1 MKRFFSLIFVI
12 LGWFAIIM
20 QYILMCNNSELTL
33 PEMTIRF
40 FSYFTIL
47 TNIIVAYYFTLQ
59 LFRNSEKI
67 ENSGIITAITVYILV
82 VGLIYQL
89 ILRSAWN
96 PLGMQKI
103 VDELLHSIIPF
114 LALLYW
120 IFIANKKDL
129 SYKLIP
135 KWTIYPLLYLVFI
148 LTRGSFAGFYP
159 YPFVD
164 VTKFGYSQVFINSL
178 YILIFFIVLSVVFII
193 VGKALSR
200 QQT

>member
-1 MKRFFSLIFVI
+1 MKRFFSLIFAV

-20 QYILMCNNSELTL
+20 QYVLMYNNSELTV

-96 PLGMQKI
+96 PVGMQKI

-135 KWTIYPLLYLVFI
+135 KWTIYPLLYLAFI
-148 LTRGSFAGFYP
+148 LISGSFSGFYP

-164 VTKFGYSQVFINSL
+164 VIKVGYSQVFINSL
-178 YILIFFIVLSVVFII
+178 YILLFFMVLSLVFIR
-193 VGKALSR
+193 VGKVSNR
-200 QQT
+200 

>member
-20 QYILMCNNSELTL
+20 QYTLMCNNSELAL

-59 LFRNSEKI
+59 LFRNSEKT

-96 PLGMQKI
+96 PVGMQKI

-164 VTKFGYSQVFINSL
+164 VVKFGYSQVFINSL

-200 QQT
+200 QQN

>member
-20 QYILMCNNSELTL
+20 QYTLMCNNSELAL

-59 LFRNSEKI
+59 LFRNSEKT

-96 PLGMQKI
+96 PVGMQKI

-148 LTRGSFAGFYP
+148 LIRGSFAGFYP

-164 VTKFGYSQVFINSL
+164 VVKFGYSQVFINSL

>member
-1 MKRFFSLIFVI
+1 MKRFFSLFFVV

-20 QYILMCNNSELTL
+20 QYILMYNDSELAL

-47 TNIIVAYYFTLQ
+47 TNIIIAFYFTLQ
-59 LFRNSEKI
+59 LFRSSEKT

-96 PLGMQKI
+96 PVGMQKI

-114 LALLYW
+114 IALLYW

-164 VTKFGYSQVFINSL
+164 VVKFGYSQVFINSL
-178 YILIFFIVLSVVFII
+178 YILIFFIVLSLVFIR
-193 VGKALSR
+193 VRKTSNR
-200 QQT
+200 

>member
-20 QYILMCNNSELTL
+20 QYTLMCNNSELAL

-47 TNIIVAYYFTLQ
+47 TNIIVAYYFTMQ
-59 LFRNSEKI
+59 LFRNSEKT

-96 PLGMQKI
+96 PVGMQKI

-120 IFIANKKDL
+120 IFIANKKNL

-148 LTRGSFAGFYP
+148 LIRGNFAGFYP
-159 YPFVD
+159 YPFVY
-164 VTKFGYSQVFINSL
+164 VVKFGYSQVFINSL

-193 VGKALSR
+193 VGKALNR
-200 QQT
+200 QQN

>member
-20 QYILMCNNSELTL
+20 QYTLMCNNSELAL

-59 LFRNSEKI
+59 LFRNSEKT

-120 IFIANKKDL
+120 IFIANKKNL

-148 LTRGSFAGFYP
+148 LIRGSFAGFYP

-164 VTKFGYSQVFINSL
+164 VVKFGYLQVFINSL

-200 QQT
+200 QQN

>member
-20 QYILMCNNSELTL
+20 QYILMCNNSELAL

-47 TNIIVAYYFTLQ
+47 TNIIVAYHFTLQ

-96 PLGMQKI
+96 PVGMQKI

-164 VTKFGYSQVFINSL
+164 VVKFGYSQVFINSL

-193 VGKALSR
+193 VGKALSI

>member
-20 QYILMCNNSELTL
+20 QYILMCNNSELAL

-89 ILRSAWN
+89 TLRSAWN

-148 LTRGSFAGFYP
+148 LIRGSFAGFYP
-159 YPFVD
+159 YPFVN
-164 VTKFGYSQVFINSL
+164 VVKFGYSQVFINSL

-193 VGKALSR
+193 VGNALSR